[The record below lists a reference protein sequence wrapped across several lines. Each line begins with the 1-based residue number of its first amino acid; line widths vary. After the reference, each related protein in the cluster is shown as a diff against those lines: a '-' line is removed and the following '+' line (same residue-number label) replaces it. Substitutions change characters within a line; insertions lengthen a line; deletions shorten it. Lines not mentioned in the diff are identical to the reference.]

1 MRESQHS
8 SSALGSLT
16 SLFGGRESRF
26 LWLTDGRLDVSD
38 DHIDT
43 LDSHLIELE
52 IVRREAIV
60 GDDDVRVLLCRLDVL
75 LESRLGLV
83 FVCLEQIGQGDLM
96 VWLTLRVLQDS
107 TRQPHIVISVD
118 EDRQVKCL
126 SELLTAENEGT
137 LDDNDVAWLHV
148 LLRLQPDLVEF
159 VVDGE
164 VEWLPVTQLLDS
176 ANKQF
181 EVDLLRVV
189 EVGRLVNRIDLSKHL
204 LFTLILFFDK
214 RTGTTPLLADVS
226 TNGSIKV
233 DKTDDGSAD
242 VALR

>member
-176 ANKQF
+176 ALSVTKN
-181 EVDLLRVV
+181 
-189 EVGRLVNRIDLSKHL
+189 GRL
-204 LFTLILFFDK
+204 
-214 RTGTTPLLADVS
+214 
-226 TNGSIKV
+226 
-233 DKTDDGSAD
+233 KTHW
-242 VALR
+242 